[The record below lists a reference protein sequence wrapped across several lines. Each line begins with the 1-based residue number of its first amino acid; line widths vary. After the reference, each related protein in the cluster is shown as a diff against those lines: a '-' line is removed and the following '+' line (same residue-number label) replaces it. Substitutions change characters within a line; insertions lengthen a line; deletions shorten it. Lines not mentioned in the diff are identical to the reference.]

1 MSQNVRFD
9 LVEKIKNKDRNRT
22 RTSLYQSPE
31 DGKLKKFY
39 MA

>member
-1 MSQNVRFD
+1 MSQNVKFD
-9 LVEKIKNKDRNRT
+9 LKNKDRNRT

-31 DGKLKKFY
+31 DGKLKKIY